1 MDDEKSRS
9 EGLQQAV
16 RELNEMSLE
25 DRERWLAECKFE
37 IRYAD
42 GWSSKF
48 YENYIKAKKYV

>member
-1 MDDEKSRS
+1 
-9 EGLQQAV
+9 
-16 RELNEMSLE
+16 LNEMSFE

-48 YENYIKAKKYV
+48 YENYIEAKKYV